1 MSGYQAG
8 YGDDDDDDVWGDGPE
23 EDEGYE
29 PDWDDED
36 EDWDDDDSSWTDEDD
51 DFDGLDDEEE

>member
-1 MSGYQAG
+1 MAG
-8 YGDDDDDDVWGDGPE
+8 YHAGLDDDDDDFEGLD

-36 EDWDDDDSSWTDEDD
+36 EEWLSSVAHCRNSA
-51 DFDGLDDEEE
+51 L